1 MPRRTKDEANITRQ
15 ALLDAALTVFSRMGY
30 NATRLEAVAV
40 EAGVTRGAI
49 YHHFG
54 GKAELY
60 TALMNE
66 VSAEINPLID
76 RVLCQ
81 DTGALEKLRGLFVLP
96 LEYAASNT
104 RYREASELMFF
115 RTEALP
121 ELEAGWN
128 AKISGINLLVG
139 LVAEVIQRG
148 QNRRRDPP
156 NLDARDAAVTLMS
169 LQSGLLAVWIMS
181 NDLIDLQSKAG
192 DVADIFLRGIA
203 I

>member
-30 NATRLEAVAV
+30 NATRLEAVAA

-76 RVLCQ
+76 QALCE
-81 DTGALEKLRGLFVLP
+81 DTGALEKLRRLFVLP

-148 QNRRRDPP
+148 QADGEIRS
-156 NLDARDAAVTLMS
+156 NLDAHDAAVTLMS